1 MKKLSLN
8 FAVAMSLLVG
18 VQSAKAEMVITF
30 GGDVNLN
37 QSRAQASPKGTA
49 KYGKNYTWT
58 ELFAG
63 IAPLLNGNLNFA
75 NIETV
80 VSDQKTL
87 SEAPSPG
94 NNERTYVFKA
104 PPEGIAHGL
113 QIGFNLLSLANNHTA
128 DYGTSGMMET
138 IFHIYELAKSYRF
151 WESGISASKN
161 EAARPAVATVRTT
174 EGEMKVA
181 FLAMTA
187 VHGSLERTNAREMG
201 MGILSFYNESDF
213 RAAMKALRETPA
225 HYRILSVHWGRE
237 GKTQIEPRQREWAYR
252 ALKEGNVDLI
262 LGHHPHRVHPVEKVG
277 DKVIF
282 YSLGNYVMVGAANL
296 NEKGPAEDYGLMGR
310 LYLSLDSTTGKL
322 VPQAVE
328 AIPLTD
334 VHAAAKPMP
343 TGKANQR
350 IDVLNGLSRAQ
361 LGGTALTFQKSRL
374 GGQKCLGQAP
384 GTKARQ
390 LCP

>member
-1 MKKLSLN
+1 MKKFGLKI
-8 FAVAMSLLVG
+8 AAAMSLVMG
-18 VQSAKAEMVITF
+18 VQSAHAELVITF

-37 QSRAQASPKGTA
+37 QSRAQASPSGTS
-49 KYGKNYTWT
+49 KYGKSYTWP

-63 IAPLLNGNLNFA
+63 VAPLLNGNLNFA

-80 VSDQKTL
+80 VSDQKVL
-87 SEAPSPG
+87 PEAPSPG

-104 PPEGIAHGL
+104 PPEGIAYGL

-128 DYGTSGMMET
+128 DYGTMGMMET
-138 IFHIYELAKSYRF
+138 IFHIYELARSYRF
-151 WESGISASKN
+151 WESGVSASRN
-161 EAARPAVATVRTT
+161 EAAKPAVATVRTAQ
-174 EGEMKVA
+174 GDVKVA

-187 VHGSLERTNAREMG
+187 VHGSLERSNAREMG
-201 MGILSFYNESDF
+201 MGILSFYNETDF
-213 RAAMKALRETPA
+213 KAAMKALRETPA
-225 HYRILSVHWGRE
+225 NYRILSVHWGRE

-262 LGHHPHRVHPVEKVG
+262 LGHHPHRVHPVERVG

-296 NEKGPAEDYGLMGR
+296 NQKGPAEDYGLMGR
-310 LYLSLDSTTGKL
+310 LYLSLDPTTGKL

-334 VHAAAKPMP
+334 VHAAAKPM
-343 TGKANQR
+343 TTAKANER
-350 IDVLNGLSRAQ
+350 IDVLNGLGRAQ
-361 LGGTALTFQKSRL
+361 VGSSALIFQKSRL
-374 GGQKCLGQAP
+374 GGQKCLGQNP
-384 GTKARQ
+384 GVKARKV
-390 LCP
+390 CP